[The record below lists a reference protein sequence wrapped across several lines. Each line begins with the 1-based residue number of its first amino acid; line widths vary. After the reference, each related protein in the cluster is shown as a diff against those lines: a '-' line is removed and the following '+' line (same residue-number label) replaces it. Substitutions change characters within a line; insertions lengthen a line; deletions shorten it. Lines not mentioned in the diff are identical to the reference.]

1 MTDLARAGTDV
12 ETLPTWEYLI
22 IALPPFK
29 EAAAAQGGSDSV
41 KMLNH
46 EGMQGWEAVDMTTL
60 ADGAVA
66 VLMKRRIVAP
76 R

>member
-1 MTDLARAGTDV
+1 MTDLARAGAHV
-12 ETLPTWEYLI
+12 EALPTWEYLI

-41 KMLNH
+41 TMLNR
-46 EGMQGWEAVDMTTL
+46 EGTQGWEAVDMTTL

-66 VLMKRRIVAP
+66 VLMKRQVVPP